1 MAYARIKRWLPAF
14 ILVAL
19 LLAALIEASVYG
31 ITLSSAL
38 RWIYNTVKDSPW
50 LLLLV
55 CALRPPFILPISWL
69 VLLCGTLW
77 GVWMGGLYAVLGMMI
92 SAASSYWIA
101 RITVPR
107 NQSES
112 SQSKF
117 GAWLQR
123 LRREGF
129 MSVVLMRLMLLPF
142 DMVNFAAAA
151 LHVNFR
157 NFMLATLLGNAAAT
171 LIYASI
177 GASIRLDAI
186 LSGHEPPLS
195 EMLNAKQLALTIIV
209 LGISLLVARYVK
221 KRSGAPDKIEA
232 E

>member
-1 MAYARIKRWLPAF
+1 MTHAKIKRWLPAF

-19 LLAALIEASVYG
+19 LIAALVEASIYG
-31 ITLSSAL
+31 ITLSTAL
-38 RWIYNTVKDSPW
+38 RWIYSTIKDEPW

-77 GVWMGGLYAVLGMMI
+77 GLWLGGLYAVTGMLI
-92 SAASSYWIA
+92 SAASSYVIA
-101 RITVPR
+101 HYTVPKGK
-107 NQSES
+107 SES
-112 SQSKF
+112 QQTKF
-117 GAWLQR
+117 GVWLQR
-123 LRREGF
+123 LRKEGF
-129 MSVVLMRLMLLPF
+129 MSLVLMRLMLLPF

-157 NFMLATLLGNAAAT
+157 DFMLATLIGNAAAT

-177 GASIRLDAI
+177 GASIRLDVI
-186 LSGHEPPLS
+186 LSGNEPPLS
-195 EMLNAKQLALTIIV
+195 QIFDARQLALTIV
-209 LGISLLVARYVK
+209 LLAISLLIARYVK
-221 KRSGAPDKIEA
+221 KRSGAPEEIEI

>member
-1 MAYARIKRWLPAF
+1 MAHAKIKRWIPAF
-14 ILVAL
+14 ILLAL
-19 LLAALIEASVYG
+19 LVIALVEASIYG
-31 ITLSSAL
+31 VTLSSAL
-38 RWIYNTVKDSPW
+38 RWIYNSIKDAPW

-55 CALRPPFILPISWL
+55 CVIRPPFIFPISWL
-69 VLLCGTLW
+69 VLLCGTIW
-77 GVWMGGLYAVLGMMI
+77 GLWMGGLYAVSGMMI

-101 RITVPR
+101 RVTVPR
-107 NQSES
+107 SQSES

-123 LRREGF
+123 LRSNGF
-129 MSVVLMRLMLLPF
+129 MSIVLMRLMLLPF

-157 NFMLATLLGNAAAT
+157 DFLVATLIGNTAAT

-177 GASIRLDAI
+177 GSSVRLDVI

-195 EMLNAKQLALTIIV
+195 EVLDERQLALTIV
-209 LGISLLVARYVK
+209 LLVVSLLIARYVK
-221 KRSGAPDKIEA
+221 KRNNAPA
-232 E
+232 EIDEE

>member
-1 MAYARIKRWLPAF
+1 MADVKIKRWAPAF

-19 LLAALIEASVYG
+19 LLVGLVEASIYG

-38 RWIYNTVKDSPW
+38 RWVYNTIKDAPW

-55 CALRPPFILPISWL
+55 CALRPPFIFPISWL
-69 VLLCGTLW
+69 VLLCGTIW
-77 GVWMGGLYAVLGMMI
+77 GLWMGGLYAVIGMLI

-101 RITVPR
+101 RFTVPKS
-107 NQSES
+107 QSDS
-112 SQSKF
+112 ATSKF

-142 DMVNFAAAA
+142 DMVNFAASA

-157 NFMLATLLGNAAAT
+157 DFMLATLIGNTAAT

-177 GASIRLDAI
+177 GASIRLDVI

-195 EMLNAKQLALTIIV
+195 EVLDARQLALTIIMLV
-209 LGISLLVARYVK
+209 ISLLIARYVK
-221 KRSGAPDKIEA
+221 KRSNAPSEIDVE
-232 E
+232 

>member
-1 MAYARIKRWLPAF
+1 MARARIQRWLPAL
-14 ILVAL
+14 ILIAL
-19 LLAALIEASVYG
+19 LIVGVVEAGIHG
-31 ITLSSAL
+31 ITLPSAL
-38 RWIYNTVKDSPW
+38 RWIYDAIKEAPW

-55 CALRPPFILPISWL
+55 CALRPPFIFPISWL

-77 GVWMGGLYAVLGMMI
+77 GLWMGGFYAVAGMMI

-101 RITVPR
+101 RITVPKSQG
-107 NQSES
+107 QSP
-112 SQSKF
+112 QTKF

-142 DMVNFAAAA
+142 DVVNFAAAA

-157 NFMLATLLGNAAAT
+157 DFMLATLIGNAAAT

-177 GASIRLDAI
+177 GASIRLDVI

-195 EMLNAKQLALTIIV
+195 EVFDARQLALTIV
-209 LGISLLVARYVK
+209 LLAISLLVARYVK
-221 KRSGAPDKIEA
+221 KRSGAPDEIDA

>member
-1 MAYARIKRWLPAF
+1 MARAKLKRWIPAF
-14 ILVAL
+14 ILIAL
-19 LLAALIEASVYG
+19 LFIGLVEASIYG

-38 RWIYNTVKDSPW
+38 NWIYNTIKDAPW

-55 CALRPPFILPISWL
+55 CALRPPFIFPISWL

-77 GVWMGGLYAVLGMMI
+77 GLWIGGLYALSGMII

-101 RITVPR
+101 RLTVPKSQ
-107 NQSES
+107 NDTAQSR
-112 SQSKF
+112 F
-117 GAWLQR
+117 GVWLQR

-151 LHVNFR
+151 LSVNFR
-157 NFMLATLLGNAAAT
+157 DFMLATLIGNAAAT

-177 GASIRLDAI
+177 GASVRLDMI
-186 LSGHEPPLS
+186 LSGHEPRLS
-195 EMLNAKQLALTIIV
+195 EIFDARQLMLTFAL
-209 LGISLLVARYVK
+209 LGISLLIARYVK
-221 KRSGAPDKIEA
+221 KRSGATEGIELQ
-232 E
+232 

>member
-1 MAYARIKRWLPAF
+1 MARAKIKRWLPAF

-19 LLAALIEASVYG
+19 LIAALVEASVYG

-38 RWIYNTVKDSPW
+38 NWIYNTIKDAPW

-77 GVWMGGLYAVLGMMI
+77 GLWMGGLYSVLGMMI

-101 RITVPR
+101 RITVPKS
-107 NQSES
+107 QSDS
-112 SQSKF
+112 SESKF

-157 NFMLATLLGNAAAT
+157 DFMLATLLGNTAAT

-177 GASIRLDAI
+177 GSSIRLEAI

-195 EMLNAKQLALTIIV
+195 EMLNTKQLALTIVV
-209 LGISLLVARYVK
+209 LGISLLIARYVK
-221 KRSGAPDKIEA
+221 KRSGAPDEIDA

>member
-1 MAYARIKRWLPAF
+1 MAYAKIKRWIPASILFVLLVIVLVEAGIYGVTLPD
-14 ILVAL
+14 AL
-19 LLAALIEASVYG
+19 H
-31 ITLSSAL
+31 
-38 RWIYNTVKDSPW
+38 WIHNTVRNAPW

-77 GVWMGGLYAVLGMMI
+77 GLWMGGFYAVVGMLI

-101 RITVPR
+101 RLTVPR
-107 NQSES
+107 SHAES
-112 SQSKF
+112 SRSKF
-117 GAWLQR
+117 GEWLQR
-123 LRREGF
+123 MRREGF
-129 MSVVLMRLMLLPF
+129 MSVVLLRLMLLPF

-157 NFMLATLLGNAAAT
+157 DFMLATLIGNTVAT

-177 GASIRLDAI
+177 GSSIRLDVI

-195 EMLNAKQLALTIIV
+195 EMLNGRQLALTV
-209 LGISLLVARYVK
+209 LMLVISLLIARYVK
-221 KRSGAPDKIEA
+221 KRSGAPDDIET

>member
-77 GVWMGGLYAVLGMMI
+77 GLWMGGLYAVLGMMI

-157 NFMLATLLGNAAAT
+157 DFMLATLLGNAAAT

-195 EMLNAKQLALTIIV
+195 EMLNTKQLALTIIV

>member
-1 MAYARIKRWLPAF
+1 MAREKIKRWLPAL
-14 ILVAL
+14 ILIAVL
-19 LLAALIEASVYG
+19 LIGLVEANIYG
-31 ITLSSAL
+31 ITLPNAL
-38 RWIYNTVKDSPW
+38 RWIYNTIKDAPW

-55 CALRPPFILPISWL
+55 CVLRPPFIFPISWL

-77 GVWMGGLYAVLGMMI
+77 GLWTGGLYAVSGMMI

-101 RITVPR
+101 RFTVPKSQ
-107 NQSES
+107 NDSA
-112 SQSKF
+112 QSKF

-142 DMVNFAAAA
+142 DVVNFAAAA
-151 LHVNFR
+151 LQVNFR
-157 NFMLATLLGNAAAT
+157 NFMLATLIGNAAAT

-177 GASIRLDAI
+177 GASVRLDMI

-195 EMLNAKQLALTIIV
+195 EIFDTKQLMLTFV
-209 LGISLLVARYVK
+209 LLAASLLIARYVK
-221 KRSGAPDKIEA
+221 KRSGAPEEIELK
-232 E
+232 

>member
-1 MAYARIKRWLPAF
+1 MAHAKIKRWIPAF
-14 ILVAL
+14 ILSALLIVAL
-19 LLAALIEASVYG
+19 VEASIYG
-31 ITLSSAL
+31 VTLSSAL
-38 RWIYNTVKDSPW
+38 QWIYNTIKDSPW

-77 GVWMGGLYAVLGMMI
+77 GLWAGGLYAVIGMLT

-101 RITVPR
+101 RLTVPK
-107 NQSES
+107 
-112 SQSKF
+112 SQSKPSQSRF
-117 GAWLQR
+117 GVWLQR

-129 MSVVLMRLMLLPF
+129 MSVVLLRLMLLPF

-157 NFMLATLLGNAAAT
+157 DFILATLIGNTAAT

-177 GASIRLDAI
+177 GSSIRLDVI

-195 EMLNAKQLALTIIV
+195 EMFNGRQLAFTIILLV
-209 LGISLLVARYVK
+209 ISLLIARFVK
-221 KRSGAPDKIEA
+221 KRSGAPADLEA

>member
-1 MAYARIKRWLPAF
+1 MARAKIKRWMPAF

-19 LLAALIEASVYG
+19 LIAGLVEASIHG
-31 ITLSSAL
+31 ITLSTAL
-38 RWIYNTVKDSPW
+38 RWVYNTIKEAPW

-55 CALRPPFILPISWL
+55 CVFRPPFIFPISWL

-77 GVWMGGLYAVLGMMI
+77 GLWMGGFYAVIGMLI

-101 RITVPR
+101 RVTVPR
-107 NQSES
+107 SHSET

-129 MSVVLMRLMLLPF
+129 MSIVLIRLMLLPF

-157 NFMLATLLGNAAAT
+157 DFMLATLIGNAAAT

-177 GASIRLDAI
+177 GASIRLDVI

-195 EMLNAKQLALTIIV
+195 EVFDAKQLALTIV
-209 LGISLLVARYVK
+209 LLVISLLVARYVK
-221 KRSGAPDKIEA
+221 KRSGAPDEIEV